1 METIWMVL
9 SGFFVFGFILNSIL
23 DVVLVKVKRKQE
35 EMRTVS
41 IYSLYQ
47 ELKRFNDN
55 YFEEKE

>member
-9 SGFFVFGFILNSIL
+9 FGFFVFGIILNSIL
-23 DVVLVKVKRKQE
+23 DIVLVKVKRKQE
-35 EMRTVS
+35 EMRTAA

-47 ELKRFNDN
+47 QLKRFNDN